1 MIRRL
6 IILLLLSLLT
16 PSWGQDCVD
25 GVEVELWDVCYNI
38 ENTDSSLDIITWN
51 IEQFPK
57 QGESTIEYLVEI
69 IQFSEFDII
78 ALQEISSD
86 GYFTQLINELNDP

>member
-38 ENTDSSLDIITWN
+38 ENTDSSLDIIKSFFNLCW
-51 IEQFPK
+51 
-57 QGESTIEYLVEI
+57 
-69 IQFSEFDII
+69 
-78 ALQEISSD
+78 
-86 GYFTQLINELNDP
+86 